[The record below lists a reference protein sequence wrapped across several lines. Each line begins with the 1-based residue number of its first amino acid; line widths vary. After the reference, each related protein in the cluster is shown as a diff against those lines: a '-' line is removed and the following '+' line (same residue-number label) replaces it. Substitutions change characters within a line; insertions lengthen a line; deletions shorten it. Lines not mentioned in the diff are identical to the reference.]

1 MENVDA
7 DWSLVSPRK
16 DKKSSP
22 KVQKRKGLKRT
33 DLQRSTSSNQLNT
46 RRKTDTDADERSR
59 PATRSTKAKLSTTT
73 CIESE
78 SEKGK
83 KALAQEALAH
93 IIESVSSKIQ
103 LLSIAEEGQNETDS
117 KKDRTFVDKLGT
129 EFKRARKV
137 WSSQSF
143 CELCKYFD
151 ENSRGRTAGRLQT
164 R

>member
-1 MENVDA
+1 MENADA
-7 DWSLVSPRK
+7 DWSLVSPKK

-22 KVQKRKGLKRT
+22 KGQKRKGLKRT

-46 RRKTDTDADERSR
+46 RRKTGAEADESTR
-59 PATRSTKAKLSTTT
+59 PATRSTKAKLSTSSGVEPET
-73 CIESE
+73 EE
-78 SEKGK
+78 GK

-93 IIESVSSKIQ
+93 IIEGVSSKIQ

-117 KKDRTFVDKLGT
+117 RKDVSFVEKLGT
-129 EFKRARKV
+129 EAIKARNV

-151 ENSRGRTAGRLQT
+151 ENSRGSTAGRLQT